1 MQTQG
6 VRRWA
11 FTFAFGLILFGMA
24 GRAQAA
30 PLLYIFEYDPL
41 DNFAAASVTFSA
53 ADFVDT
59 VGDTLTYV
67 SGDINGCASAT
78 LFLDS
83 SNAFATLPIFDT
95 TTCGDGLGPNVDGL
109 YFRSDI
115 MPPLTLGVFS
125 STEAAGRLFAVQDG
139 AFYRYTSGSLTIQEA
154 TTAVPEPATLGLFGM
169 GLAALR
175 GIRRRSS
182 RRQ

>member
-11 FTFAFGLILFGMA
+11 FPFAFGLILFGMV

-41 DNFAAASVTFSA
+41 DNLAAASITFSA
-53 ADFVDT
+53 PDFADT

-67 SGDINGCASAT
+67 SGEINGCAPAILS
-78 LFLDS
+78 LDS

-95 TTCGDGLGPNVDGL
+95 TTCGDDLGPDVDGL
-109 YFRSDI
+109 YFRSDV
-115 MPPLTLGVFS
+115 MPPLTVGVFF
-125 STEAAGRLFAVQDG
+125 STETAGRLFGVENG
-139 AFYRYTSGSLTIQEA
+139 AFYRYTSGSLTIQEV
-154 TTAVPEPATLGLFGM
+154 TAVPEPATLGLFAM